1 MRLDTYSK
9 TFRNIALEREGG
21 VLDVRVHTDGGPLKW
36 GVDPGSVHEQL
47 SEAFYRIGRDPENRV
62 IILRGTG
69 DKFCAERNPAEYTDV
84 TSDEA
89 KYRLIREGRDILA
102 NMLEIEVP
110 IISIVNGPATIHPEI
125 PAMADIVLASPQACF
140 QDSHIPA
147 GMVPG
152 DGGQIFWSAVLGPTR
167 ASYFFFTEETMDVE
181 EAKRLGVVHEI
192 LPADRLL
199 PRAREV
205 ANKLAAK
212 SIFVLRYSRMALQQA
227 MKERFAKEM
236 PMGFAAEML
245 AQSST
250 SGAHVDFSAK
260 KAGQ

>member
-1 MRLDTYSK
+1 
-9 TFRNIALEREGG
+9 
-21 VLDVRVHTDGGPLKW
+21 
-36 GVDPGSVHEQL
+36 
-47 SEAFYRIGRDPENRV
+47 
-62 IILRGTG
+62 
-69 DKFCAERNPAEYTDV
+69 
-84 TSDEA
+84 
-89 KYRLIREGRDILA
+89 
-102 NMLEIEVP
+102 
-110 IISIVNGPATIHPEI
+110 
-125 PAMADIVLASPQACF
+125 
-140 QDSHIPA
+140 
-147 GMVPG
+147 MVPG

-167 ASYFFFTEETMDVE
+167 ASYFFFTEETMDAE
-181 EAKRLGVVHEI
+181 DAKRLGVVHEI

-260 KAGQ
+260 KPDQ